1 MSKPVILVYDL
12 DHTLVDRVAGQVGS
26 TGQYTTINTYN
37 ESHAQDAIR
46 QYDQGFGLFSN
57 QLACLI
63 TGWNNYLRPREQ
75 LLFKLREKEKRSP
88 FRRPMPVVIVTED
101 HREDLKRRALD
112 PEQGQVCA
120 YLHADDFETQLSAI
134 LEQLLSKDASAS
146 LNREAWERFKQ
157 DLEED

>member
-12 DHTLVDRVAGQVGS
+12 DHTLVDRVAVQVGN

-46 QYDQGFGLFSN
+46 QYDQGFGFFSN

-63 TGWNNYLRPREQ
+63 TGWNNHLRPREQ

-88 FRRPMPVVIVTED
+88 FRRPMPVIIITED
-101 HREDLKRRALD
+101 HREDLQRRALD

-120 YLHADDFETQLSAI
+120 YLHADDFEAQLVVI
-134 LEQLLSKDASAS
+134 LEQLLKKDAAAS
-146 LNREAWERFKQ
+146 LNREAWEAFRQ
-157 DLEED
+157 GLEED